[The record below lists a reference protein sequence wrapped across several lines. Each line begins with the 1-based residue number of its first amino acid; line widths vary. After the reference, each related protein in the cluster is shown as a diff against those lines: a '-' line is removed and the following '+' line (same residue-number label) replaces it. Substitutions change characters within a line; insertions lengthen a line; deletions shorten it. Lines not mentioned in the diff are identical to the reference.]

1 MMGPLGLVRRLGA
14 AAEAATRRLRGD
26 YEEDEWGF
34 DPAFADALEPLLD
47 LLYEHWWRVT
57 ATGAEHV
64 PREGRALLVANHAGV
79 LPWDAAMIATALRH
93 AGVRS
98 DPRFVL
104 EEFAFGLPWASIA
117 IRRFGGVPVSPY
129 NALRLL
135 EQEHVV
141 AVFPEGADGL
151 GKRWGERY
159 RLRRFGR
166 GGFIEI
172 ALRSGA
178 PIVPCAVVGSEEI
191 HPKLGELP
199 GVARL
204 LRAPSVPLTPTFP
217 LLGPLGAIPLPSRWR
232 IAFGEPV
239 DVTPLGPEAA
249 DDRATVLELAEEV
262 RGRVQQMVYDE
273 LIARSGAF
281 R

>member
-1 MMGPLGLVRRLGA
+1 MGPPALVRRLGA
-14 AAEAATRRLRGD
+14 AADVAVRRLRGD
-26 YEEDEWGF
+26 YEEDEWGY
-34 DPAFADALEPLLD
+34 DPGFADALEPLLD

-57 ATGAEHV
+57 ATGTEHV
-64 PREGRALLVANHAGV
+64 PRDGRALLVANHAGV
-79 LPWDAAMIATALRH
+79 LPWDAAMIATALRR
-93 AGVRS
+93 AGVRR
-98 DPRFVL
+98 DPRCVL
-104 EEFAFGLPWASIA
+104 EEFAFNVPWASVA
-117 IRRFGGVPVSPY
+117 LRRFGGVPASPY

-151 GKRWGERY
+151 GKPWAERY

-166 GGFIEI
+166 GGFVEI

-217 LLGPLGAIPLPSRWR
+217 LLGPLGAVPLPSRWR
-232 IAFGEPV
+232 IAFGEPI
-239 DVTPLGPEAA
+239 DAGALGARAA
-249 DDRATVLELAEEV
+249 DDRATVLELAEDV
-262 RGRVQQMVYDE
+262 RCRVQRMVYDE